1 MMDSCV
7 VPEIQRRLSQMHALT
22 GQPAA
27 LTVCQP
33 VVHQQDQAA
42 YLCCVVTLA
51 GTDPEDPTKSFKLFK
66 SFFYITHMQQSRCY
80 ETAINYWRRLRSQPA
95 GELLRL
101 QEQLHLMFVA
111 GAYAG

>member
-1 MMDSCV
+1 MDSCV
-7 VPEIQRRLSQMHALT
+7 VPEIQRSLSQMHAST

-33 VVHQQDQAA
+33 VVHQQDQSR
-42 YLCCVVTLA
+42 